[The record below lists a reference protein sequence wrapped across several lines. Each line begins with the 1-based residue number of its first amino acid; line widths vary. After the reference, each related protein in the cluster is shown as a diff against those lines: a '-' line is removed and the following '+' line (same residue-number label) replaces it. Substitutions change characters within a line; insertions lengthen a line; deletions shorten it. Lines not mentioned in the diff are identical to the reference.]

1 MKKSF
6 ILHIDSLGILN
17 ELTDEQAGQLFKL
30 IADYHNPKEPKI
42 TEITQVVNLAFYS
55 FRSQFERDSQKYE
68 SIVERNKTNGAL
80 GGRPKKKTQK
90 NPKKADSDSNNDSD
104 SDSDSNNDSK
114 KNKYGKNSNIHLSES
129 EYLKLIQDYS
139 KEKADK
145 AIDYLSDYAIE
156 KPTKFKEYKNH
167 NLTLRRWVFDAIG
180 KNQGSENKTLSAS
193 ESHIESWYIK
203 SKAMVDKNDR
213 TAKEHNQLVKQNSY
227 NSKYLLPE

>member
-30 IADYHNPKEPKI
+30 IADYHNPKEPKR

-55 FRSQFERDSQKYE
+55 FKSQFERDSQKYE
-68 SIVERNKTNGAL
+68 AIVERNKTNGAL

-104 SDSDSNNDSK
+104 SDNDSK
-114 KNKYGKNSNIHLSES
+114 KNKYGKNSNILLSES
-129 EYLKLIQDYS
+129 EYLKLCQEYT

-167 NLTLRRWVFDAIG
+167 NLTLRRWVFEAIEKNTKTYESQKPIIHSSG
-180 KNQGSENKTLSAS
+180 KV
-193 ESHIESWYIK
+193 
-203 SKAMVDKNDR
+203 M
-213 TAKEHNQLVKQNSY
+213 
-227 NSKYLLPE
+227 